1 MPLDKKYGKDIY
13 SFSDVDEPSGIDEY
27 SLGPSTLEDI
37 DRALTDYIN
46 DGMNIFVETNKGSK
60 KVPVIWVSAERAFQ
74 IKHDRTLRSQEG
86 SIILPAI
93 TIERTS
99 TTKDLARKGGVFGNI
114 FPHFP
119 NSAQG
124 NLSPYG
130 TIAVSRKINQ
140 STTSKHAASKAKK
153 ISGQEN
159 YPVKNKKVVYQTA
172 YIPMPQYVE
181 LQYEIKIRA
190 EYQQQMN
197 SIVTPFLNF
206 GLGINYHVLNRN
218 GHTYEAFLQSDF
230 SPENNVS
237 NLSEEE
243 RRYETKATIKVLGY
257 ILGQSAQNKGPTVVV
272 KENYVSVKIGKEKI
286 ITQASN
292 PEIEGYQYP
301 GFDWNDPDLC

>member
-27 SLGPSTLEDI
+27 SLGSSTLEDI

-119 NSAQG
+119 
-124 NLSPYG
+124 
-130 TIAVSRKINQ
+130 TIFPHFPTCQ
-140 STTSKHAASKAKK
+140 
-153 ISGQEN
+153 
-159 YPVKNKKVVYQTA
+159 
-172 YIPMPQYVE
+172 
-181 LQYEIKIRA
+181 
-190 EYQQQMN
+190 
-197 SIVTPFLNF
+197 
-206 GLGINYHVLNRN
+206 
-218 GHTYEAFLQSDF
+218 AF
-230 SPENNVS
+230 PRV
-237 NLSEEE
+237 
-243 RRYETKATIKVLGY
+243 G
-257 ILGQSAQNKGPTVVV
+257 
-272 KENYVSVKIGKEKI
+272 
-286 ITQASN
+286 
-292 PEIEGYQYP
+292 
-301 GFDWNDPDLC
+301 